1 MTESLRYPVTL
12 LKQKR
17 THIQISCTPD
27 FTILVKAPFWA
38 SKRLI
43 SDFLVSKQEWIEQT
57 MSLYKQNQAMVF
69 PNPIVYGSSFYYLG
83 TAYNIV
89 LMTTQ
94 KQLLYFENDSFVVC
108 LKDVFNQTLLRR
120 SLINWYKDM
129 ALDLFLKRLDF
140 WKEKMNVRVNKVIVK
155 QFKARWGSCSIQKN
169 ISLNWILIKAPIDII
184 DYVIV
189 HECCHLVYFN
199 HSKQFWEL
207 VKQFIPDYK
216 QKKQWLKQYGV
227 FLLQNH

>member
-1 MTESLRYPVTL
+1 MM
-12 LKQKR
+12 
-17 THIQISCTPD
+17 
-27 FTILVKAPFWA
+27 FWA

-57 MSLYKQNQAMVF
+57 MSLYKHNQDMIF

-94 KQLLYFENDSFVVC
+94 KKLLYFENDSFVVC

-120 SLINWYKDM
+120 SLINWYKEM

-140 WKEKMNVRVNKVIVK
+140 WKEKMNVSVNKVIVK

-169 ISLNWILIKAPIDII
+169 ISLNWILIKAPLDII

-199 HSKQFWEL
+199 HSKQFWDL